1 MAGGG
6 RVAKR
11 CGGWVVGGGWWAE
24 LAHVPVTERHLVTH
38 RGHLQPQDELL
49 LLIVEGNA
57 IPTVIWSEEIK

>member
-11 CGGWVVGGGWWAE
+11 CGGWVVGGGWAE
-24 LAHVPVTERHLVTH
+24 LAHVPVTERHLVTQ
-38 RGHLQPQDELL
+38 RGYLLPQDELL

-57 IPTVIWSEEIK
+57 IPTVIWSEKIK

>member
-1 MAGGG
+1 M
-6 RVAKR
+6 AKR
-11 CGGWVVGGGWWAE
+11 CRGWYVVVVGGWAE